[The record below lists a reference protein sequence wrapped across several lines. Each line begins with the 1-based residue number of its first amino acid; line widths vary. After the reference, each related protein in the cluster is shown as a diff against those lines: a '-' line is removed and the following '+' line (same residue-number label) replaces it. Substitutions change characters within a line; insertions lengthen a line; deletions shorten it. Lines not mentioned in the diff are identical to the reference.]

1 MCLLIIIM
9 PLYSNNLSKVHI
21 WLLEKTDIP
30 FLLKNTLYKY
40 TECPYVSTKK
50 NHLIYIPLV
59 IMSCEFAVKYG
70 LFAFRVSTHAYRE
83 VIL

>member
-1 MCLLIIIM
+1 M
-9 PLYSNNLSKVHI
+9 
-21 WLLEKTDIP
+21 LEKTDIP

-59 IMSCEFAVKYG
+59 IMFCEFAVKYG
-70 LFAFRVSTHAYRE
+70 LFAFRNRVSAHAYRE

>member
-1 MCLLIIIM
+1 MGLLSIIM
-9 PLYSNNLSKVHI
+9 PLNSNNLSKVHI

-40 TECPYVSTKK
+40 TKCPYVSTKK

-70 LFAFRVSTHAYRE
+70 LFAFRNRVSAHA
-83 VIL
+83 